1 MTGAGART
9 ACVAPSL
16 AQSNPM
22 EEVEV
27 GTSAFEV
34 KSDTEVRRFL
44 THAIIGL
51 WSTKN
56 ECRYVDMDFN

>member
-1 MTGAGART
+1 MTGAGARSY
-9 ACVAPSL
+9 VAPSL

-34 KSDTEVRRFL
+34 KSDTEVRGFL